1 MAYKHRLSRWLH
13 KRLAHNYVQA
23 SMLHPYSISLNTI
36 LRDSGAYH
44 APRGSNRPREVE
56 TALDELRA
64 KQVIMDW
71 KKAEKRGARN
81 KIIDITYTLYPDF
94 SFVEEVKKANA
105 RSKRAAATVE
115 LLPPPRAVY
124 SSSR

>member
-1 MAYKHRLSRWLH
+1 
-13 KRLAHNYVQA
+13 
-23 SMLHPYSISLNTI
+23 
-36 LRDSGAYH
+36 
-44 APRGSNRPREVE
+44 
-56 TALDELRA
+56 
-64 KQVIMDW
+64 MDW

-115 LLPPPRAVY
+115 LLPPPRAV
-124 SSSR
+124 